1 MFKKWLRLFMKK
13 QLRLHSYIGNS
24 LRLRLLHTTGIYFW
38 FSFTAGMCQR
48 SFCEVRNRSHN
59 AKGICLVLQ
68 RSKRLEN
75 ILRSLQLHL
84 MRNSIAKCAVALL
97 STRSA
102 FFAEQHVATGK
113 QLKVIEKR
121 NLFVWSQVI

>member
-1 MFKKWLRLFMKK
+1 
-13 QLRLHSYIGNS
+13 
-24 LRLRLLHTTGIYFW
+24 
-38 FSFTAGMCQR
+38 
-48 SFCEVRNRSHN
+48 
-59 AKGICLVLQ
+59 
-68 RSKRLEN
+68 
-75 ILRSLQLHL
+75 